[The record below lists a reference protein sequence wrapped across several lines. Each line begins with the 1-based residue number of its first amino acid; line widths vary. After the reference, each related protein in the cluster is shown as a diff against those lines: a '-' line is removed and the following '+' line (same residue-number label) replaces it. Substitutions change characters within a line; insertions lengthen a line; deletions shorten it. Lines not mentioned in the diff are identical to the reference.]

1 MSIVIITGG
10 IIQDQAVKTYMEG
23 RSVSHI
29 IAVDGGVDK
38 AEKLLLCPDYIV
50 GDFDTLVP
58 EKLEKYKNANDIK
71 IQQFQPEKDDTDT
84 QIAVELAIK
93 LAGERKTPCE
103 NFQEDIIIFGALGKR
118 FDHALANVLLLEK
131 FASAGLCACIVDEY
145 NRISVHRQSF
155 SLEKSCQYGTY
166 VSFLALTPLVTG
178 ITLTGFKYPLTQHT
192 LKQEDSL
199 CISNELVKETGT
211 VSFLDGILLMVESRD

>member
-1 MSIVIITGG
+1 MCIVIITGG
-10 IIQDQAVKTYMEG
+10 IVQDQAVKKYMES
-23 RSVSHI
+23 RKISHV
-29 IAVDGGVDK
+29 IAVDGGAAA
-38 AEKLLLCPDYIV
+38 AERLSLQPDYIV

-58 EKLEKYKNANDIK
+58 EKLEKYKSAYGIT

-93 LAGERKTPCE
+93 LAKDKKTCE
-103 NFQEDIIIFGALGKR
+103 DFQEDIILFGALGKR
-118 FDHALANVLLLEK
+118 FDHAIANVLLLEK
-131 FASAGLCACIVDEY
+131 FADAGLCACIVDEY
-145 NRISVHRQSF
+145 NRISVHKKSF
-155 SLEKSCQYGTY
+155 VFERFHQYGTY
-166 VSFLALTPLVTG
+166 ISFVALTPVVRG

-211 VSFLDGILLMVESRD
+211 VSFSDGILLMVESKD